1 MNDKIDFVMIW
12 VDGNDPEWRKEK
24 DKYSNKVDN
33 NTDNREAR
41 FRDWDNLQYWFRGV
55 EKFAPWV
62 NKIHFV
68 TCGHL
73 PKWLNTENP
82 KLNIVKHKDFIP
94 EKYLPTFNSHTIE
107 LNLHRIKGLA
117 ENFVYFND
125 DLFIVKKTKDTDFFK
140 NNIPCDTA
148 ALNANISYRENKNH
162 SQEAIMEIINDHF
175 DKNTVIKKNFTKWFN
190 LKYGKEL
197 LRTTNLMLWNAFP
210 GILHM
215 HLANSFKKSTFETV
229 WAKEPEVLDETC
241 LCKFRY
247 ALNVNQWI
255 MKDWQ
260 LVTGNFCP
268 RSANFG
274 KSYIINDDRKNNEKI
289 YNALR
294 KQKYKMMC
302 INDGIKPENFETE
315 KQNLINAFEQ
325 ILPEKSSFE
334 K

>member
-1 MNDKIDFVMIW
+1 
-12 VDGNDPEWRKEK
+12 
-24 DKYSNKVDN
+24 
-33 NTDNREAR
+33 
-41 FRDWDNLQYWFRGV
+41 
-55 EKFAPWV
+55 
-62 NKIHFV
+62 
-68 TCGHL
+68 
-73 PKWLNTENP
+73 
-82 KLNIVKHKDFIP
+82 
-94 EKYLPTFNSHTIE
+94 
-107 LNLHRIKGLA
+107 
-117 ENFVYFND
+117 
-125 DLFIVKKTKDTDFFK
+125 
-140 NNIPCDTA
+140 
-148 ALNANISYRENKNH
+148 
-162 SQEAIMEIINDHF
+162 MEIINDHF

-274 KSYIINDDRKNNEKI
+274 KSYTINDDKKNNENI
-289 YNALR
+289 YNTLR

-302 INDGIKPENFETE
+302 INDGVKPENFEVE

>member
-125 DLFIVKKTKDTDFFK
+125 DLFIVKKTKES
-140 NNIPCDTA
+140 
-148 ALNANISYRENKNH
+148 LREIEWRYSQH
-162 SQEAIMEIINDHF
+162 S
-175 DKNTVIKKNFTKWFN
+175 
-190 LKYGKEL
+190 
-197 LRTTNLMLWNAFP
+197 
-210 GILHM
+210 
-215 HLANSFKKSTFETV
+215 
-229 WAKEPEVLDETC
+229 
-241 LCKFRY
+241 
-247 ALNVNQWI
+247 
-255 MKDWQ
+255 
-260 LVTGNFCP
+260 
-268 RSANFG
+268 
-274 KSYIINDDRKNNEKI
+274 
-289 YNALR
+289 
-294 KQKYKMMC
+294 
-302 INDGIKPENFETE
+302 
-315 KQNLINAFEQ
+315 
-325 ILPEKSSFE
+325 
-334 K
+334 